1 MTRLA
6 ARVLGAVKAGGL
18 IAPGDRVVVAVS
30 GGSDSVAL
38 AHVLTEIVPSLE
50 ATVVALAHLNHGLRG
65 EASNADEQFC
75 RAMATRLGW
84 PAVVEAEDVASEAR
98 SRHVSIER
106 AGHDARRCFFGRALA
121 QVGAT
126 VVATGHTADDQ
137 AETVLMRLVRGAGTR
152 GLAGIRARQG
162 QVVRPLLG
170 VRRHALMSYLEARH
184 IDWRDDESNRDVTIV
199 RNRIRHDLVPFVEQ
213 RFSPAI
219 VESLGRLA
227 AIARDE
233 DAFLEQAA
241 TAAAASVVLVEE
253 GRARVDRE
261 GLRHLPRALG
271 RRVLRRA
278 LEETAPGR
286 AFSSRHVEAALELAE
301 TKAEGRTLR
310 LPGVLA
316 ELSGMG
322 LVLSPMVQTRAGLRS
337 RGK

>member
-1 MTRLA
+1 
-6 ARVLGAVKAGGL
+6 
-18 IAPGDRVVVAVS
+18 
-30 GGSDSVAL
+30 
-38 AHVLTEIVPSLE
+38 
-50 ATVVALAHLNHGLRG
+50 
-65 EASNADEQFC
+65 
-75 RAMATRLGW
+75 
-84 PAVVEAEDVASEAR
+84 
-98 SRHVSIER
+98 
-106 AGHDARRCFFGRALA
+106 
-121 QVGAT
+121 
-126 VVATGHTADDQ
+126 
-137 AETVLMRLVRGAGTR
+137 MRLVRGAGTR
-152 GLAGIRARQG
+152 GLAGIRARHG

-170 VRRHALMSYLEARH
+170 VRRHALVSYLEARH
-184 IDWRDDESNRDVTIV
+184 LDWRDDESNRDVTIV

-316 ELSGMG
+316 ELSGKG
-322 LVLSPMVQTRAGLRS
+322 LVLSPMVETRAGRRS